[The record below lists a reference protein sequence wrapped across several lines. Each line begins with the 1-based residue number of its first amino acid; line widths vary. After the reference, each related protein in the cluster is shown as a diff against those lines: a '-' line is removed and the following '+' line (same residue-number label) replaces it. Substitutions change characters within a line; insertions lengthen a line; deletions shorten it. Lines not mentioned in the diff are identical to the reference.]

1 MTNAIYQEHLLSHSR
16 SPRNKGVLEDADVVQ
31 KGNNPSCGD
40 QMTLYIKYT
49 GDAVGDVRFDGVG
62 CAVST
67 AAASLLTEKIKGMT
81 RSDMEKLT
89 NQDMYDMLK
98 VEIHGS
104 REKCAL
110 LALHTLREAL
120 AKFKM

>member
-1 MTNAIYQEHLLSHSR
+1 MSNPIYQEHLLSHSR

-40 QMTLYIKYT
+40 QMTLYIKYD
-49 GDAVGDVRFDGVG
+49 GDTVSDVRFDGVG

-67 AAASLLTEKIKGMT
+67 AGASLLTEKIKGMT
-81 RSDMEKLT
+81 RANLEKLSDA
-89 NQDMYDMLK
+89 DMYDMLK

-110 LALHTLREAL
+110 LALQTLRESL